1 MALRRKNIKRPIVR
15 MSALSCQIVLITL
28 LTKKERRGKD
38 MGFAVVGVIIL
49 FFVVFIGIF
58 CRISFDAGMKNYAK
72 PALTVGGAI
81 AVVLILVGC
90 IKTVPTGAT
99 GIVTTFGKVENETL
113 DAGVHFMAPWKK
125 VIKMDNR
132 TQKETLELGCFSSD
146 IQEVTV
152 KYTINYQINKAN
164 AQNIYKN
171 IGTGYFE
178 KIVQPKAL
186 EAVKGVFA
194 KYNAE
199 NLVSSRATLSQQ
211 IEDVLISEL
220 DGYNIEITATSI
232 EDIDFTDA
240 FTDAVEAKQVAEQN
254 KLKAKTE
261 QEQQNLE
268 AKAAAE
274 RQVVK
279 AQADADAAILAAKA
293 DAEVAKI
300 QADSAEYQGQKD
312 AAIMSNIGKQLKEYP
327 DLVQYYYIN
336 GWDGKLP
343 ETMLGSESSVLLDV
357 AK

>member
-1 MALRRKNIKRPIVR
+1 MFGVVIGI
-15 MSALSCQIVLITL
+15 IFVLIGFIIYAARSSRSEN
-28 LTKKERRGKD
+28 KSRGK
-38 MGFAVVGVIIL
+38 GFAIIGIGLGVICIL
-49 FFVVFIGIF
+49 
-58 CRISFDAGMKNYAK
+58 
-72 PALTVGGAI
+72 L
-81 AVVLILVGC
+81 GC

-113 DAGVHFMAPWKK
+113 DAGVHFMAPWKQ
-125 VIKMDNR
+125 VINMDNR
-132 TQKETLELGCFSSD
+132 TQKESLELGCFSSD

-171 IGTGYFE
+171 IGTEYFE
-178 KIVQPKAL
+178 KIVKPKAL

-211 IEDVLISEL
+211 IEDVLITEL

-261 QEQQNLE
+261 QEQQTLE

-327 DLVQYYYIN
+327 DLIQYYYIN

-343 ETMLGSESSVLLDV
+343 ETMLSDDPSVMLNME
-357 AK
+357 